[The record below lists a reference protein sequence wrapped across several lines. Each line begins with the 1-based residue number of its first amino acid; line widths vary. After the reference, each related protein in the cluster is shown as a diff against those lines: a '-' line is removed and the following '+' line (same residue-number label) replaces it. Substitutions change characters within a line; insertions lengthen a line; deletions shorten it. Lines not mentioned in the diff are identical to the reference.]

1 MMTMIIGAF
10 SNLRMVIIV
19 ALDFGEIIYSF
30 NLIK

>member
-10 SNLRMVIIV
+10 SNLRMVIV